1 VVRGYPATVFV
12 VLAFAITWSVWVPR
26 ALVSQGLLTARWPIA
41 LGAYWTYGPAVAAVI
56 TAGLVGRDALRELGA
71 RLIRWRVRWW
81 WYAIVLL
88 GPAAFWGVVYTVA
101 SLLGLSSQLRQPL
114 LVEQGLAAAVPLFLV
129 LALTDG
135 LGEEPGWRGFL
146 LPRQLEQFTRLV
158 ASCLLGVIWAVWHLP
173 LFWTQGATLAG
184 SSPLLLVL
192 ELPAISIVY
201 TWVFEHTNGSVLIAI
216 LLHAALN
223 LCAVRASVGGAA
235 SWQLITLLLVSK
247 WLVAGAVVVAWVRQ
261 PRRPVAVD

>member
-71 RLIRWRVRWW
+71 SLIRWRVRWW
-81 WYAIVLL
+81 WYPIVLL
-88 GPAAFWGVVYTVA
+88 GPAAFWGVVYAVA

-114 LVEQGLAAAVPLFLV
+114 LVEPGLAAAVPLFLV

-146 LPRQLEQFTRLV
+146 LPRQLEHLTRLM

-192 ELPAISIVY
+192 ELPAVSIVY

-223 LCAVRASVGGAA
+223 LCAVSASVGGAA

>member
-1 VVRGYPATVFV
+1 VRRYPATAFV
-12 VLAFAITWSVWVPR
+12 VLAYAITWSVWVPR
-26 ALVSQGLLTARWPIA
+26 ALASQGLLSARWPIA

-56 TAGLVGRDALRELGA
+56 TAALAGRGALRELGA
-71 RLIRWRVRWW
+71 RLVRWRLRWW
-81 WYAIVLL
+81 WYLIVLL
-88 GPAAFWGVVYTVA
+88 GPAAYWGVVYA
-101 SLLGLSSQLRQPL
+101 MANLLGLFGQLRQPPL
-114 LVEQGLAAAVPLFLV
+114 LEQGLAAAVPLFLV

-146 LPRQLEQFTRLV
+146 LPRQLEHLTRLV

-173 LFWTQGATLAG
+173 QFWTQGATWAG

-192 ELPAISIVY
+192 ELPAVSIVY
-201 TWVFEHTNGSVLIAI
+201 TWVFEHTKGSVLIAI

-223 LCAVRASVGGAA
+223 LCTVSAAVGGAG

-247 WLVAGAVVVAWVRQ
+247 WLAAGAVVLAWVRQ
-261 PRRPVAVD
+261 GRRLVGS